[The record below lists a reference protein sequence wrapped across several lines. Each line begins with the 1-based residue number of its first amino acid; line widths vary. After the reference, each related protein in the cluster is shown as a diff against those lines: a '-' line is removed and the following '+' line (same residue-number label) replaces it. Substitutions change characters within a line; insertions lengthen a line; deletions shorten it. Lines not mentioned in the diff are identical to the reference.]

1 MARFLDEEFGPPMLL
16 RAARAVLE
24 AQSIT
29 EALGSTDDAPP
40 GRDRLRELILQLEE
54 TAQLHHW
61 AEEDDI
67 LAELG
72 ELSVRLGEGA
82 ESVAPAARR
91 AAGARDPP
99 AVTAA
104 DERRAR
110 IGVASG
116 SSRRVTR
123 VSAVCEILPAIA
135 CSRCLPL
142 RVPPAVPGP
151 PHSA

>member
-29 EALGSTDDAPP
+29 EALGSTDDTPRQ
-40 GRDRLRELILQLEE
+40 RDRLRELMLQLED

-61 AEEDDI
+61 VEEDDI

-82 ESVAPAARR
+82 ELLRPLRAGLHALETRLKSRLLTSVAQNWRR
-91 AAGARDPP
+91 
-99 AVTAA
+99 
-104 DERRAR
+104 EQKQ
-110 IGVASG
+110 
-116 SSRRVTR
+116 
-123 VSAVCEILPAIA
+123 
-135 CSRCLPL
+135 
-142 RVPPAVPGP
+142 
-151 PHSA
+151 